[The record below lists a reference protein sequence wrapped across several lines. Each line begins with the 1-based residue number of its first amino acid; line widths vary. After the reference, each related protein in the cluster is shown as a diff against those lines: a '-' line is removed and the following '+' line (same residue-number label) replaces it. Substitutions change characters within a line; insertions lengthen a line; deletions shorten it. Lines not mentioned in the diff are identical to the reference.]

1 MCTERRECKGVITLA
16 NDVANIS
23 STIKFSRLNSIS
35 NKLIA
40 AFLIMIIPI
49 SVLGYYSKN
58 TAEKAIQHTA
68 AQSTIQAMEQI
79 SKYIDLILSTVDDVS
94 LQILTNKD
102 IQNLLLIKEEETN
115 TYDFV
120 QKLQN
125 VQSILTSYIVGNKFI
140 NSITLLIDEKRSI
153 SIGGTTTT
161 SLDFANIKNSEWYK
175 AAIEANGKIIWRG
188 NHPEIDANTSSN
200 MLYSITAI
208 RALKHVSIGTI
219 YGVLIIDIKYA
230 PIMDVLKNVRLG
242 SRSEVHLISPD
253 GRALSSET
261 GEHIDEKESVGTH
274 SITGHEFYQ
283 EIASSEEPSG
293 YKEVEHHGQKWLM
306 IYNRVRDTG
315 YTLIGLIPNYVLLS
329 ATQDIARTTVIL
341 MVFAC
346 AVALIIGLY
355 MSNSMGRTI
364 RRIINA
370 AEQAAMGDLTVNPV
384 SRRKDELGVLT
395 RSINS
400 MISNM
405 RQLIQQTAVL
415 AQKVVDSS
423 NTVASTS
430 QQLSA
435 SSHEI
440 AKAVQEIAQGA
451 AEQASDVEQGVQKME
466 MLAAKINS
474 VSENAKEINHLS
486 KETLNLTQQG
496 LNAIEELEQKAQ
508 QTTAITQEILADID
522 NLNQHSQAIGK
533 IIKVID
539 NIADQ
544 TNLLALNAA
553 IEAARAGEMGRGFA
567 VVANEIRKLAE
578 QSIAATREITT
589 IIKNTQQQTAQT
601 VRRAKNAEEIVISQ
615 NEAVVA
621 TISAFKQIAS
631 SAETLA
637 GRVEQ
642 IIHKVIEMENDK
654 NQAVLAMQNIS
665 AVSQETAASA
675 QEVTASTEEQLSG
688 VEQLASYAEELNYA
702 AQELMQAISK
712 FKIEQN

>member
-1 MCTERRECKGVITLA
+1 M
-16 NDVANIS
+16 
-23 STIKFSRLNSIS
+23 
-35 NKLIA
+35 
-40 AFLIMIIPI
+40 MIIPI
-49 SVLGYYSKN
+49 SILGYYSKDK
-58 TAEKAIQHTA
+58 AEKAIQQTA
-68 AQSTIQAMEQI
+68 AHSTIQTMEQMAQYFSLVLSSVEEI
-79 SKYIDLILSTVDDVS
+79 SM
-94 LQILTNKD
+94 QIFTNKD
-102 IQNLLLIKEEETN
+102 IQDFFLIKDDQLN
-115 TYDFV
+115 TYEFLQMR
-120 QKLQN
+120 QKI
-125 VQSILTSYIVGNKFI
+125 QSTLGNYTMNNKFI
-140 NSITLLIDEKRSI
+140 DSIIILIDERRSI
-153 SIGGTTTT
+153 TAGKVSFS
-161 SLDFANIKNSEWYK
+161 SLNFEDIKNAEWYK
-175 AAIEANGKIIWRG
+175 AAIEENGKIIWRG
-188 NHPEIDANTSSN
+188 SHPELDTSATTKTEYCMSG
-200 MLYSITAI
+200 I
-208 RALKHVSIGTI
+208 RAIKHLSSGNIIGVLVIDVKYVSIM
-219 YGVLIIDIKYA
+219 DI
-230 PIMDVLKNVRLG
+230 LKNAKLG
-242 SRSEVHLISPD
+242 SRGEIHLIGPD
-253 GRALSSET
+253 GHTLSSET
-261 GEHIDEKESVGTH
+261 GEQINEEESVTTH
-274 SITGHEFYQ
+274 KITEHDFYQ
-283 EIASSEEPSG
+283 DIISSEEPAG
-293 YKEVEHHGQKWLM
+293 YKEVDHHGQKWLM
-306 IYNRVRDTG
+306 IYNRIGKTG
-315 YTLIGLIPNYVLLS
+315 YTLVGLIPNSVLLA
-329 ATQDIARTTVIL
+329 ATYGIARTTIL
-341 MVFAC
+341 LMAFAC
-346 AVALIIGLY
+346 IFALIVGLY

-364 RRIINA
+364 VRIINA
-370 AEQAAMGDLTVNPV
+370 AEKVAMGDLTVNPV
-384 SRRKDELGVLT
+384 SKRKDELGVLT

-405 RQLIQQTAVL
+405 RQLIQQTAAL

-451 AEQASDVEQGVQKME
+451 AEQASDAEQGVQKME

-496 LNAIEELEQKAQ
+496 LNAVEQLEQKAQ
-508 QTTAITQEILADID
+508 QTTAITHEILADID

-578 QSIAATREITT
+578 QSMAATREITT

-601 VRRAKNAEEIVISQ
+601 VKRAKNAEEIVKSQ

-621 TISAFKQIAS
+621 TISAFKQIAA

-642 IIHKVIEMENDK
+642 IIHEVIEMENDK

-665 AVSQETAASA
+665 AVSQETAASS